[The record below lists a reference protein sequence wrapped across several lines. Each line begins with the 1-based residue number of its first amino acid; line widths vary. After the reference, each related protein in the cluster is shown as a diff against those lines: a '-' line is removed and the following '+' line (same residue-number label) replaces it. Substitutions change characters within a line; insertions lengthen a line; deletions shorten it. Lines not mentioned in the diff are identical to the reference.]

1 MDLIAT
7 LLYYSNLFQS
17 SNTPI
22 YRRSI
27 YDKISFNHKLIGIK
41 GAKGVGKTTLLKQYL
56 KSLNIDVSEKVYIS
70 LDNPLIGGIQLLK
83 IAEEFQKK
91 GIKVLV
97 VDEIHYQ
104 KDFEK
109 DLKTIYD
116 FFDIKVVFSGSS
128 AIALSSAD
136 LSRRALVYNIPVLS
150 FREFLELKLDTKLE
164 VISFDTL
171 LTNHTQEAF
180 KIISKIKPLKYFDEY
195 IKFGAYPFFLE
206 GGEEDYVMKLTTAI
220 NKTLESDLLQL
231 FKIDPQNIY
240 LLKKLLVVMCQN
252 PPGEMNITSLASEMG
267 LNVKTL
273 YSYILALEKGK
284 LIHILYYNKKGNAVF
299 QKPDKVLLDNPS
311 LFQILCLSPN
321 RGSIRESFFLAM
333 LYEHNILY
341 AKKGDYTIDNKYR
354 FEIGGENKS
363 FKQIKDLNNSYL
375 ALDNLEVGDGAK
387 IPLWLFGFLY

>member
-1 MDLIAT
+1 MDLITT
-7 LLYYSNLFQS
+7 LFYYSNLFQS
-17 SNTPI
+17 SSVPS

-27 YDKISFNHKLIGIK
+27 YDKISFKHKLIGIK

-56 KSLNIDVSEKVYIS
+56 KSLEMDVSEKVYIS
-70 LDNPLIGGIQLLK
+70 LDNPLIGGERLLN
-83 IAEEFQKK
+83 IAEEFQKR

-104 KDFEK
+104 KDFEQ

-116 FFDIKVVFSGSS
+116 FFDIQVVFSGSS
-128 AIALSSAD
+128 AIALANAD
-136 LSRRALVYNIPVLS
+136 LSRRALVYHAPILS
-150 FREFLELKLDTKLE
+150 FREFLELKLELKLE
-164 VISFDTL
+164 SITFDAL
-171 LTNHTQEAF
+171 LNNHTQEAF

-195 IKFGAYPFFLE
+195 LNFGAYPFFLE

-231 FKIDPQNIY
+231 FKIDPQNIS
-240 LLKKLLVVMCQN
+240 LLKKLLIVMCQN

-273 YSYILALEKGK
+273 YGYILALEKGK
-284 LIHILYYNKKGNAVF
+284 LIHLLYYNKKGNAVF

-321 RGSIRESFFLAM
+321 RGSVRESFFLAM
-333 LYEHNILY
+333 LHEHHILY
-341 AKKGDYTIDNKYR
+341 AKKGDYTIDNKYK
-354 FEIGGENKS
+354 FEIGGKSKS
-363 FKQIKDLNNSYL
+363 FKQIKDEDNSYL
-375 ALDNLEVGDGAK
+375 ALDNLEVGDGSK